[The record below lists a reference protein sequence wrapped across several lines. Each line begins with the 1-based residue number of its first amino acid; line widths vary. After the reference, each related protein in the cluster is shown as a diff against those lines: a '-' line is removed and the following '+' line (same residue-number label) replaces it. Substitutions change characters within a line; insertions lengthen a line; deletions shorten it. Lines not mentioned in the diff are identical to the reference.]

1 MGLVHYSCNIYL
13 LYHIHHTC
21 CVGLFNS
28 QISAFSL
35 FLLLFDTSLI
45 LIYSIYFCGG
55 IYLNLCLLFTWIIF
69 LTRFVFLSVT
79 TALQLMF
86 AFYFNYRWVY
96 LSHNLFK
103 IHSDSYMHIISN
115 FLNFTIV
122 LLFLSPLF

>member
-35 FLLLFDTSLI
+35 FLLLLDTSLI

-55 IYLNLCLLFTWIIF
+55 IYLNLCLFLTWIIF
-69 LTRFVFLSVT
+69 STRFVFLSVT
-79 TALQLMF
+79 TALQINVCILF
-86 AFYFNYRWVY
+86 Q
-96 LSHNLFK
+96 LPLGISSHNLFK